1 MTILLIRLAGP
12 MQSWGTQDRF
22 GHRFTEREP
31 SKSGV
36 IGILCAALGRGRDVP
51 VDDLAALRM
60 GVRADLDGRAERD
73 YQTAG
78 GTHLK
83 DDVYGVRRASGGL
96 SPNAV
101 LSYRYY
107 LAGAD
112 FLVALEGPDE
122 LLRQLAQALR
132 RPVWQLA
139 LGRKAFPPGVPVH
152 LPDPGGLRPGLTLE
166 QALEC
171 EPWPGPHVF
180 TMPEERDRPTQ
191 LRFVIECAPGASN
204 EVRTDQPIG
213 AAFATRIFAPRYVQT
228 LFRDLGTHVPLR
240 KETHVPVTADP

>member
-1 MTILLIRLAGP
+1 VTTLLLRLAGP

-36 IGILCAALGRGRDVP
+36 IGLLCAALGRGRDVP
-51 VDDLAALRM
+51 VGNLADLRM
-60 GVRADLDGRAERD
+60 GVRADRDGRVEQD
-73 YQTAG
+73 YQTVG
-78 GTHLK
+78 GTHRP
-83 DDVYGVRRASGGL
+83 DQVYGIRLASGDL
-96 SPNAV
+96 SKEAV
-101 LSYRYY
+101 VSWRYY
-107 LAGAD
+107 VAGAD
-112 FLVALEGPDE
+112 FLVGLEGPDE
-122 LLRQLAQALR
+122 LLARLEQAVR

-152 LPDPGGLRPGLTLE
+152 LPDPGGLRPGVSLE
-166 QALEC
+166 EALER

-191 LRFVIECAPGASN
+191 LRFVIECTPGASN

-240 KETHVPVTADP
+240 EESHVPVTTDP